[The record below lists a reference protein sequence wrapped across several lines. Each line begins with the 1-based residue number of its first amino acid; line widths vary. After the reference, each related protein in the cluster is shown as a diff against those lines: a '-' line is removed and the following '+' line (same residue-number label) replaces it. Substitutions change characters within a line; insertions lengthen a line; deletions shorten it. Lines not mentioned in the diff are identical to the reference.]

1 MADGFSFP
9 HAPWR
14 AAVVKVGLTCRR
26 RPGGRGV
33 MSGLLFVCLLVFA
46 VPGSIV
52 AVFSGAKVYMGL
64 ARRRRW
70 RGEVHPASRTLPRRT
85 RHTLRIKVSQRQA
98 DAAIA
103 RWGTSDQLGFAWVR
117 AVGQLRWHQVV
128 LFSVG
133 DGAGLVVD
141 PIGSP
146 RRKYVFDESCVIGPT
161 DAVMTFPLGSSRR
174 PRVFHALRVVGT
186 GQSIDLAVEQADL
199 ATVLA
204 VSKAS
209 DAANALAAAEPTQ
222 AVELARTA
230 PGRRAKVVRVAD
242 RYTLLR
248 RATGRKIDR
257 ASRASRRV
265 SAVCSAVSVAA
276 IVGIA
281 SLEHFATSHHVPM
294 LPDPFEFQLPL
305 GISALVFA
313 FRALRPRRRRRTATV
328 AESSES

>member
-1 MADGFSFP
+1 
-9 HAPWR
+9 
-14 AAVVKVGLTCRR
+14 
-26 RPGGRGV
+26 
-33 MSGLLFVCLLVFA
+33 MSASLVLCLMVLA
-46 VPGSIV
+46 VPGS
-52 AVFSGAKVYMGL
+52 VFGLLYGAKGSMAP
-64 ARRRRW
+64 ARRWRW

-98 DAAIA
+98 AAAIA
-103 RWGTSDQLGFAWVR
+103 RWGRSDQLGFAWAR
-117 AVGQLRWHQVV
+117 AAGQLRWHQVV

-141 PIGSP
+141 PISSP

-161 DAVMTFPLGSSRR
+161 DAVMTFPLGSSKR

-186 GQSIDLAVEQADL
+186 GQSIDLAVEDADL

-209 DAANALAAAEPTQ
+209 NSPNALAAAESAQTVTAAQPA
-222 AVELARTA
+222 AV
-230 PGRRAKVVRVAD
+230 GRREKVVRVTD
-242 RYTLLR
+242 RYTVLR

-265 SAVCSAVSVAA
+265 GAACSAASVAA
-276 IVGIA
+276 IVGITW
-281 SLEHFATSHHVPM
+281 LDHVATSHHVPM
-294 LPDPFEFQLPL
+294 LPDVFDVDLPF

-313 FRALRPRRRRRTATV
+313 FRALRLRRRRRTVSVPET
-328 AESSES
+328 SGS